1 MDDVVEIVS
10 VDQKAAVMS
19 NAEVKQDNES
29 DYRDSL
35 VQLASEG
42 DASVGSQ
49 IDVIELDGWS
59 LKLSTKEKSLI
70 ERYKNLERLMK
81 KKKMLGQVEEINKNQ
96 FSRINSEGDN
106 SGVKP
111 AKADV
116 TE

>member
-1 MDDVVEIVS
+1 
-10 VDQKAAVMS
+10 
-19 NAEVKQDNES
+19 
-29 DYRDSL
+29 
-35 VQLASEG
+35 
-42 DASVGSQ
+42 
-49 IDVIELDGWS
+49 
-59 LKLSTKEKSLI
+59 
-70 ERYKNLERLMK
+70 MK